1 MLNIITL
8 VSLKTNDT
16 KHGSLMVRKQGE
28 HQDPET
34 AVAFFFLFF
43 FFTPLLFLLQQIF
56 KAKLFSEIP

>member
-1 MLNIITL
+1 MLNIIAL
-8 VSLKTNDT
+8 VSIKTSDT
-16 KHGSLMVRKQGE
+16 KHGSLMVRKQAE

-34 AVAFFFLFF
+34 AVAFY

>member
-8 VSLKTNDT
+8 VSLKTSDT
-16 KHGSLMVRKQGE
+16 KHGSLMVRKQAE

-34 AVAFFFLFF
+34 AVAFFFF